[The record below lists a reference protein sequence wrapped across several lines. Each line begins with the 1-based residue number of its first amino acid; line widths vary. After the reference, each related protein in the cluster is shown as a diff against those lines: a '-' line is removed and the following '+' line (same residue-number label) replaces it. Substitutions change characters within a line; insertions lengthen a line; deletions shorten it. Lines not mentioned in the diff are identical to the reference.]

1 MVKCECGGTTKVTQ
15 TYGDK
20 RRRRCDSCG
29 LNFTTK
35 EIFFAKEMQIRQT
48 QVRGKKEKTLV
59 EKMKE
64 EKKVHEIVVQ
74 KKVSARRKMEDLMD
88 EKKYKDQLI

>member
-1 MVKCECGGTTKVTQ
+1 
-15 TYGDK
+15 
-20 RRRRCDSCG
+20 
-29 LNFTTK
+29 
-35 EIFFAKEMQIRQT
+35 
-48 QVRGKKEKTLV
+48 
-59 EKMKE
+59 MKE